1 MDRPNY
7 YAGLGLDRL
16 SERRRDAAWLEQ
28 RLAAATTR
36 IVPVWQAMSLVIDG
50 EAPSAMFLADQEL
63 VAVEAPR
70 IFLGEADGA
79 AYFAID
85 LSALPETELP
95 GLVNGRGSFLD
106 LRAIGSR
113 LDWQQ
118 AGMLALARGLVHW
131 HARHCFCG
139 VCGAPTRSASAGH
152 TRECINAACAAQHFP
167 RTDPAVIML
176 VTHGDQCLLG
186 RQSRWPKGQHSTLA
200 GFVEPGESLEEA
212 VAREVWEEAGVR
224 VKAVRYQSSQPWP
237 FPASIML
244 GFRAEAVSL
253 EYRVDRDEL
262 EDAKWF
268 TRDFLRQPHEPE
280 TFRLPRVDSIARR
293 LVEDWL
299 AEG

>member
-7 YAGLGLDRL
+7 YAGLDLDRL
-16 SERRRDAAWLEQ
+16 AERRRDAAWLEQ
-28 RLAAATTR
+28 RLAAAATR

-50 EAPSAMFLADQEL
+50 EAPTAMFLTHQDL

-113 LDWQQ
+113 LAWQQ

-131 HARHCFCG
+131 HARHRYCG

-152 TRECINAACAAQHFP
+152 TRECINTACAAQHFP

-253 EYRVDRDEL
+253 DYRVDRDEL

-268 TRDFLRQPHEPE
+268 TRDFLRQSHEPE